1 MTKPTTLLMAVL
13 LLGSC
18 GCLNKIP
25 AVAHYQQRATAKCE
39 EKHSAEQ
46 CKPLNYPSCDP
57 VDRSCRQ

>member
-1 MTKPTTLLMAVL
+1 MTTSLEVL
-13 LLGSC
+13 LLTLLLFMC

-46 CKPLNYPSCDP
+46 CKTLEYPSCDP